1 MKIAFVINQTHKE
14 KAGFTTTLLAYSA
27 LQRGHSVYYIGLAD
41 FVYLDHDKIAAHARI
56 IRQIGNIAD
65 TQQLIDALKSTSK
78 ERVFMDDF
86 DVLWLRF
93 DPVLD
98 MINRPWAA
106 AMGLQFAQLA
116 QKLGVR
122 VLNDPRALVDA
133 ENKLYLENFPEE
145 IRPRTIVTRSYDD
158 VKQFFEEQHHEIILK
173 PLKGSGGKNV
183 FLVNKQESKNL
194 KQIVEVI
201 CRDGYLIAQEYLP
214 KAQYGDI
221 RFFLLNGKP
230 LIRNGKY
237 ASVHRVQST
246 GEIRSNIHQGAKAQ
260 KAVISPEMLQMVEKV
275 AEKLIQD
282 GMYFVGLDIIDDKI
296 MEINVFS
303 PGALLQ
309 ASELNGED
317 YAAAIIEDLEKSN
330 GKNKTE

>member
-1 MKIAFVINQTHKE
+1 MKIAFIINQTHKE
-14 KAGFTTTLLAYSA
+14 KASFTTTLLAYKA
-27 LQRGHSVYYIGLAD
+27 LLRGHSVYYIGLAD
-41 FVYLDHDKIAAHARI
+41 FVYLDQDKIAAHARAVH
-56 IRQIGNIAD
+56 QIDGIAD
-65 TQQLIDALKSTSK
+65 TDQLIDKLRSTAK
-78 ERVFMDDF
+78 EKISLRELDII
-86 DVLWLRF
+86 WLRF

-106 AMGLQFAQLA
+106 SMGLQFAQLA
-116 QKLGVR
+116 QNLGVR
-122 VLNDPRALVDA
+122 VLNNPRALVDA

-145 IRPRTIVTRSYDD
+145 IRPHTIVTRNYDD
-158 VKQFFEEQHHEIILK
+158 VKQFFEEQNNKIILK

-183 FLVNKQESKNL
+183 FLVNEHESKNL

-214 KAQYGDI
+214 DAQYGDI

-230 LIRNGKY
+230 LLVNGKY
-237 ASVHRVQST
+237 ASVHRVQSA
-246 GEIRSNIHQGAKAQ
+246 GELRSNIHQGAKAQ
-260 KAVISPEMLQMVEKV
+260 VAEISPALLQMVQKV
-275 AEKLIQD
+275 AEKLMQD
-282 GMYFVGLDIIDDKI
+282 GMYFVGLDIIGDKI

-317 YAAAIIEDLEKSN
+317 YATAIIKDLEETTIK
-330 GKNKTE
+330 K